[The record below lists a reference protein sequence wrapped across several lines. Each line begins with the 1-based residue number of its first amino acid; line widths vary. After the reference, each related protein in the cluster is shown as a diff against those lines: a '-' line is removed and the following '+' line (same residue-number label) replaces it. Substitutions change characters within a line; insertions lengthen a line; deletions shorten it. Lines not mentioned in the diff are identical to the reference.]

1 MNYYNIIIILF
12 PCSNLDCAC
21 VILRQSTIIM
31 KALKCKPSA
40 YIFLHVHLSLFR
52 TYVRTARLF
61 RGRHLDSL
69 MECRLDIS
77 GGSEDALTQF
87 RMEVKALPSDER
99 LALLKEAG
107 ITTSIDATQS
117 LAIKA
122 ELALPWYRLRIL
134 RR

>member
-1 MNYYNIIIILF
+1 
-12 PCSNLDCAC
+12 
-21 VILRQSTIIM
+21 M

-40 YIFLHVHLSLFR
+40 YIFFHVHLSLFR

-99 LALLKEAG
+99 QALLKEAG
-107 ITTSIDATQS
+107 VTTSIDATQS